1 MNNAAKL
8 VTTDEEK
15 TDALNKF
22 FASVFDVGLSSHA
35 SQMGVKQDRDW
46 RNKDHPTV
54 RKEESGNYQ
63 PVSLTSVPRKIMEQ
77 FLIEAVLRHMESRE
91 VVQDN

>member
-35 SQMGVKQDRDW
+35 SQMGVNQYRDW

-54 RKEESGNYQ
+54 SKDK
-63 PVSLTSVPRKIMEQ
+63 VPNH
-77 FLIEAVLRHMESRE
+77 LRNLNVHKFMGLHEMHPRILRE
-91 VVQDN
+91 